1 MSLKI
6 KLCFIPKRVTEKMFH
21 NFYISHDLESKK
33 SHFVQKLFFL
43 KVLKFC
49 EHFCSE
55 AIRGIPVIRIS
66 SDFNKMG
73 FMSNAVQKNKLLSKI
88 FDNFLSKRFTLGYKI
103 WNNVFQKCFVFFL
116 WQKIVYIL
124 TLVYV
129 SNSLFCLD
137 VCPMN
142 LKWSVNT
149 NWVIP

>member
-1 MSLKI
+1 MCCETNNKTIFNIFRYEQDLNTIYLKSSEAMNLLLTKILSLKI

-103 WNNVFQKCFVFFL
+103 
-116 WQKIVYIL
+116 
-124 TLVYV
+124 
-129 SNSLFCLD
+129 
-137 VCPMN
+137 
-142 LKWSVNT
+142 
-149 NWVIP
+149 

>member
-1 MSLKI
+1 MNLLLTKILSLKI

-103 WNNVFQKCFVFFL
+103 WNNVFQKCFVFFVTKNCL
-116 WQKIVYIL
+116 YFNFSLCLKQSL
-124 TLVYV
+124 LFRCL
-129 SNSLFCLD
+129 SNEFEVKC
-137 VCPMN
+137 
-142 LKWSVNT
+142 
-149 NWVIP
+149 